1 MLSTENIILMF
12 ILHKI
17 IIETFSNFVNIR
29 GAASKL
35 KQRQRNSR
43 KFPDQRKRT
52 NCPKFFSKATK
63 KYTRLFY
70 KKHFYKK
77 MSLKKSK
84 NLKKML
90 RKSPASNA
98 SAAILKNL
106 IFPRAL

>member
-1 MLSTENIILMF
+1 MF

-29 GAASKL
+29 GADSKL

-63 KYTRLFY
+63 EYTRLFY
-70 KKHFYKK
+70 KKHFYEK
-77 MSLKKSK
+77 MCLKKSK
-84 NLKKML
+84 NLTIAQNKEM
-90 RKSPASNA
+90 AS
-98 SAAILKNL
+98 S
-106 IFPRAL
+106 